1 MNFSEKLLIGLLVG
15 GAVVFLLYLR
25 AEDDIVSSIAD
36 VAKKA
41 GTQVAKEEDKKT
53 QKLRAANVAARPNV
67 PRNTGNKN
75 TVGVQS
81 VVRKLRDQ
89 KSN

>member
-53 QKLRAANVAARPNV
+53 QKL
-67 PRNTGNKN
+67 
-75 TVGVQS
+75 
-81 VVRKLRDQ
+81 KLE
-89 KSN
+89 